1 MPYAPFRPCFLGAAL
16 LAFMASASALAASG
30 CSDRGALAQP
40 RQPRQPQ
47 PQQQQQRQQQQVRPP
62 QQQVR
67 PDAGPARPDAGAGSS
82 RLGGEPGFFGAPDAP
97 TVARLN
103 GGTIATVE
111 RGRGGRSVGFKITLS
126 DGTKGYYKPEQTFS
140 AAHWYA
146 EIAAFHLDRELGLGR
161 VPPVVGRRF
170 EWSALRRYIAG
181 DARASEVIVGEDGF
195 VRGCFVWWIPEP
207 RLQPWRTSSGW
218 ERWVRMQ
225 GVGGAVSPFQRARVY
240 VEQNDLRHAALDG
253 GVRVAPGPDA
263 AVLQQPRS
271 RRGGVAPDMPE
282 RPAELSDMILFDF
295 LTNNI
300 DRWGGGNANVLTR
313 GRPGPIV
320 FLDNAAG
327 FIPRQSRNGIMDAR
341 LHVLQ
346 RFRRRTVDAI
356 RAFDMQ
362 RYTRR
367 LSTDALSPVLT
378 SEQLTHL
385 ETRRQTLLE
394 HVADMQQRYGDAI
407 YSW

>member
-1 MPYAPFRPCFLGAAL
+1 MPYAPSRSSSLGASIPALLVVALGAA
-16 LAFMASASALAASG
+16 G
-30 CSDRGALAQP
+30 CADQGVLAQP
-40 RQPRQPQ
+40 RQPQQQPQPQQRQPQ
-47 PQQQQQRQQQQVRPP
+47 PQPRT
-62 QQQVR
+62 
-67 PDAGPARPDAGAGSS
+67 DAGPPPAA
-82 RLGGEPGFFGAPDAP
+82 GEPGFFGMPDGP
-97 TVARLN
+97 IVARMTN
-103 GGTIATVE
+103 GTIGTVE
-111 RGRGGRSVGFKITLS
+111 RGRGGRSVGFKITLA

-181 DARASEVIVGEDGF
+181 DARASEVIVGDDGF
-195 VRGCFVWWIPEP
+195 VRGCFVWWVPEP
-207 RLQPWRTSSGW
+207 RLLPWRSGSGW

-225 GVGGAVSPFQRARVY
+225 GAGGSISPFQRARVY
-240 VEQNDLRHAALDG
+240 VEQQDARRAALDG
-253 GVRVAPGPDA
+253 GVAALPDGGSA
-263 AVLQQPRS
+263 A
-271 RRGGVAPDMPE
+271 RRMRNNGAAPDIPE
-282 RPAELSDMILFDF
+282 RPAELSDMILFDY
-295 LTNNI
+295 LTNNN

-327 FIPRQSRNGIMDAR
+327 FLPRQTRNGIMDAR
-341 LHVLQ
+341 LHVVQ

-356 RAFDMQ
+356 RAFDVQ

-367 LSTDALSPVLT
+367 LAGDQLSPILT
-378 SEQLTHL
+378 PEQLTDL
-385 ETRRQTLLE
+385 ETRRRVLLE
-394 HVADMQQRYGDAI
+394 HVADMQRRFGDGV